1 MYIPEDFEVTDEDAL
16 YSVIDQSGLATLVSA
31 AEGVP
36 AATLAPFVSSREGS
50 GRRRVWG
57 HLARANP
64 QAQAVLEER
73 RVLVVFRGPDA
84 YVSPSW
90 YADSPNVPTWNFVV
104 VHAGGIARPVAP
116 GDPRARWILERTVA
130 KYESRLPQPWRL
142 DEAPD
147 SYVQQQ
153 LPHVVA
159 FELEVSTLRG
169 QFKLSQN
176 QPWENR
182 LGVIQALEQ
191 RPDDGAREVAQLM
204 ADLEDEDPSRTRP

>member
-1 MYIPEDFEVTDEDAL
+1 MYIPDDFEVTDEDAL
-16 YSVIDQSGLATLVSA
+16 YSVIDRSGLATLISA
-31 AEGVP
+31 DGDLP
-36 AATLAPFVSSREGS
+36 AATLAPFVSSREEP

-73 RVLVVFRGPDA
+73 QVLVVFRGPDA

-104 VHAGGIARPVAP
+104 VHAGGIPRPVAP
-116 GDPRARWILERTVA
+116 GDPRTRWILERTVA

-142 DEAPD
+142 EQAPD
-147 SYVQQQ
+147 SYIEQQ

-159 FELEVSTLRG
+159 FELDVSALRG

-176 QPWENR
+176 QPQENR
-182 LGVIQALEQ
+182 LGVIHALEQ
-191 RPDDGAREVAQLM
+191 RPDDGSRGVARLM
-204 ADLEDEDPSRTRP
+204 ADLEDPSRTRP

>member
-1 MYIPEDFEVTDEDAL
+1 LYIPEDFEVTDEAAL
-16 YSVIDQSGLATLVSA
+16 FSVIDQSGLATLVSA
-31 AEGVP
+31 VGGIP
-36 AATLAPFVSSREGS
+36 AATLAPFVSSQEES

-64 QAQAVLEER
+64 QSRAVLEECQ
-73 RVLVVFRGPDA
+73 VLVVFRGPDA

-104 VHAGGIARPVAP
+104 VHAKGKALPVP
-116 GDPRARWILERTVA
+116 LGDPRTRWILDRTVS
-130 KYESRLPQPWRL
+130 KYESRLPRPWRL
-142 DEAPD
+142 EETPD
-147 SYVQQQ
+147 LYVEQL

-176 QPWENR
+176 QPSENR
-182 LGVIQALEQ
+182 LGVIAALAQ
-191 RPDDGAREVAQLM
+191 RPDEGAREVARLM
-204 ADLEDEDPSRTRP
+204 AELDE